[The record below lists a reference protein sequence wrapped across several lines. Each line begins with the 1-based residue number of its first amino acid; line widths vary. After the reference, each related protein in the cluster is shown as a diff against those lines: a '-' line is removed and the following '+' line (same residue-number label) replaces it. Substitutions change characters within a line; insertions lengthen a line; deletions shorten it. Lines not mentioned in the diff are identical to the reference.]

1 MHSNF
6 MRYCIKTRNTMK
18 TVLQVGTRD
27 ILDDN
32 IEILV
37 IILTEICGFELHEIG
52 VTDCT
57 PLYLLHNL
65 KKMEKKIKKRFNL
78 SISAERLDE
87 MYLSDLIEE
96 IVKSQ
101 SK

>member
-1 MHSNF
+1 
-6 MRYCIKTRNTMK
+6 MK
-18 TVLQVGTRD
+18 TILQVGSRD

-52 VTDCT
+52 VTDCP

-96 IVKSQ
+96 IAKSQ

>member
-1 MHSNF
+1 
-6 MRYCIKTRNTMK
+6 MK
-18 TVLQVGTRD
+18 TVIRFGSRD
-27 ILDDN
+27 ILDNN

-57 PLYLLHNL
+57 PVYLLHNL
-65 KKMEKKIKKRFNL
+65 KKLQKKLKKRFNL
-78 SISAERLDE
+78 TITEERLDE
-87 MYLSDLIEE
+87 MYLSELVEE
-96 IVKSQ
+96 IAKINP